1 MSCYEVVSNH
11 TRYVSERLLVEE
23 DDLFKFNCQEILP
36 DDFISLQVVVSPD
49 DFIDL
54 ENLKVE
60 YNEESIN

>member
-1 MSCYEVVSNH
+1 MSNH

>member
-1 MSCYEVVSNH
+1 MSNH
-11 TRYVSERLLVEE
+11 SRYVSERLLVEE

-49 DFIDL
+49 DFIDH
-54 ENLKVE
+54 ENLEVE